1 MKKTATKKD
10 SQEESVKETKKTT
23 KKTIKKASSVAAEQP
38 APAAEASPEEGKVEI
53 VQRYSKEELEE
64 FRQIIE
70 RKLADARKDL
80 ELLQENFKGFSESDT
95 SDTSPTFK
103 ILEEGQSALS
113 TAENGRL
120 AMRQEK
126 FIQSLEN
133 ALIRINNGTYGVCRV
148 TGKLIPKE
156 RLRVVPHATLSV
168 EGKLMLQEREK
179 RNR

>member
-1 MKKTATKKD
+1 MLAFKFVAGINERTTI
-10 SQEESVKETKKTT
+10 SQFHSKFEPEH
-23 KKTIKKASSVAAEQP
+23 IKIHTST
-38 APAAEASPEEGKVEI
+38 EGVHDI
-53 VQRYSKEELEE
+53 P
-64 FRQIIE
+64 
-70 RKLADARKDL
+70 
-80 ELLQENFKGFSESDT
+80 QENFKGFSESDT

-113 TAENGRL
+113 KEENGRL